1 MPVQRV
7 SKPFK
12 DISATFQTN
21 PLNSDLIALKN
32 ENAISRSIRNL
43 ILTQPGDK
51 PFQPDLGSRVSR
63 SLFELLDFGTAT
75 IIKKE
80 IDITIK
86 NFEPRVEINT
96 IEVTP
101 EYDNNGYNVLISY
114 FIVGQ
119 PRTPVQLEF
128 ILQATR

>member
-1 MPVQRV
+1 MPQAV
-7 SKPFK
+7 SRRFK
-12 DISATFQTN
+12 DISLSFLKHPITR
-21 PLNSDLIALKN
+21 DLVSISN
-32 ENAISRSIRNL
+32 ETAISRSIRNL
-43 ILTQPGDK
+43 VLTSLGER

-63 SLFELLDFGTAT
+63 SLFELLDFGTAS
-75 IIKKE
+75 IIQKE

>member
-1 MPVQRV
+1 MPYAV
-7 SKPFK
+7 SRAFK
-12 DISATFQTN
+12 DISLSFLKHPITR
-21 PLNSDLIALKN
+21 DLVSISN
-32 ENAISRSIRNL
+32 ETAISRSIRNL
-43 ILTQPGDK
+43 ILTSLGER
-51 PFQPDLGSRVSR
+51 PFQPDLGSRISR
-63 SLFELLDFGTAT
+63 SLFELLDFGTAS
-75 IIKKE
+75 IIQKE

-101 EYDNNGYNVLISY
+101 QYDNNGYNVLISY

-128 ILQATR
+128 ILQSTR

>member
-1 MPVQRV
+1 MSFLKHPITRDLV
-7 SKPFK
+7 S
-12 DISATFQTN
+12 IS
-21 PLNSDLIALKN
+21 N
-32 ENAISRSIRNL
+32 ETAISRSIRNL
-43 ILTQPGDK
+43 VLTSLGER
-51 PFQPDLGSRVSR
+51 PFQPDLGSRISR
-63 SLFELLDFGTAT
+63 SLFELLDFGTAS
-75 IIKKE
+75 IIQKE
-80 IDITIK
+80 IDITIR
-86 NFEPRVEINT
+86 NFEPRVEINS

>member
-1 MPVQRV
+1 VPQAV
-7 SKPFK
+7 SRRFK
-12 DISATFQTN
+12 DISLSFLKHPITR
-21 PLNSDLIALKN
+21 DLVSISN
-32 ENAISRSIRNL
+32 ETAISRSIRNL
-43 ILTQPGDK
+43 ILTSLGER
-51 PFQPDLGSRVSR
+51 PFQPDLGSRISR
-63 SLFELLDFGTAT
+63 SLFELLDFGTAS
-75 IIKKE
+75 IIQKE